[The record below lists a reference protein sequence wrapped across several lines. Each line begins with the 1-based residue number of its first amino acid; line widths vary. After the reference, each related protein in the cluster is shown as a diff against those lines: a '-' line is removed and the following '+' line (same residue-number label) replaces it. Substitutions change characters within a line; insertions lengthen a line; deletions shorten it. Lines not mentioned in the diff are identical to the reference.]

1 MPNKNEFISNLDL
14 RNKINIS
21 TGSIV
26 DEKEY
31 RSNLLLKAI
40 ELDILTE
47 EEINANVPNNFN
59 VIKSYLNSRLT
70 DTEAQQII
78 KKLVYNA
85 TKAYV
90 IGTRVLS
97 GWMIENKLK
106 LEDENY
112 FKNTLQNSLF
122 LRDAFRGIK
131 VKGEIHNSLEESKIF
146 NSSLEYYPKIEEII
160 NLCGVKL

>member
-90 IGTRVLS
+90 IGTRVL
-97 GWMIENKLK
+97 
-106 LEDENY
+106 D
-112 FKNTLQNSLF
+112 
-122 LRDAFRGIK
+122 D
-131 VKGEIHNSLEESKIF
+131 
-146 NSSLEYYPKIEEII
+146 
-160 NLCGVKL
+160 